1 MIFKRFMEFHIIACI
16 SCSSFGN
23 LFPNILQQA
32 IKFYLQV
39 TISSQMTENVFDI
52 YFCN

>member
-1 MIFKRFMEFHIIACI
+1 MIFKPFMEFHIIACI
-16 SCSSFGN
+16 SCLSFGN

-32 IKFYLQV
+32 INFYLQV
-39 TISSQMTENVFDI
+39 PISSQMRKNVFDI